1 MRERD
6 IVMTE
11 LWKRVTA
18 VEGVKYTSRNPSVI
32 PSNVDMPVIQLFELG
47 DVVKKIDSRGQIP
60 YYTRELTVA
69 VEAFISATD
78 EKTATQELVTF
89 INKIKKAI
97 YAGGPTLNKTCQY
110 IRETEMSRVLR
121 PQVGALIVGIGLI
134 FSILYIEDISK
145 IS

>member
-1 MRERD
+1 M
-6 IVMTE
+6 
-11 LWKRVTA
+11 
-18 VEGVKYTSRNPSVI
+18 
-32 PSNVDMPVIQLFELG
+32 FELG

-121 PQVGALIVGIGLI
+121 PHVGALRLGL
-134 FSILYIEDISK
+134 D
-145 IS
+145 